1 MSETVSVRVPFALKK
16 RGGRKLVV
24 TPEGETVPARPS
36 RPPLPDNTLVKALAR
51 AHRWRKLL
59 EEGHYATVRELAEA
73 ERINQAYLGRVLRL
87 TLLAPDVVEAII
99 EGRQGEVTLAAL
111 LESVPAEWDRQKA
124 TFRL

>member
-1 MSETVSVRVPFALKK
+1 MSETVSVRVQFALKK

-24 TPEGETVPARPS
+24 TPDGEEVPARPS

-59 EEGHYATVRELAEA
+59 EEGHYATVREMAEA

-87 TLLAPDVVEAII
+87 TLLAPDVVEGIM
-99 EGRQGEVTLAAL
+99 EGQQGEVTLADL
-111 LESVPAEWDRQKA
+111 LKRTPIEWDTQRLI
-124 TFRL
+124 FRL